1 MDIFKNIN
9 NQMDL
14 QDDIS
19 RNVPVNQNNIYQN
32 GIASQASRAERDI
45 VSKNF
50 NNSRN
55 AIQTGVIPKNF
66 NQNIVNTTNKFNNY
80 QQYQDFKDQFSEED
94 KFVISPL
101 TGQKM
106 LKEDFGHQN
115 MTPFFGSNIKQNNTD
130 HSNATALEHQT
141 GSIKN
146 FRNKQEIPYMFD
158 PQQRVNQVNGTPV
171 YDEELTKRF
180 IASGKKQQELPIKQ
194 IRVGPGLN
202 QGYSEKPCGGL
213 NQANKRDFIMP
224 KNVDEL
230 RVMNNPKKQ
239 YKGRIVAGIKSGQR
253 GMQAKVNK
261 NLPDKYFNNSPDRY
275 FTSVVTP
282 KNKIRERVRVKKTN
296 RQCSTS
302 YTGTAGPTINN
313 RPEKRGLYRKTRR
326 NCYVNAGV
334 RNADGAGKWNAA
346 DDDENYGKNSFNL
359 PLNERDTTQQEAP
372 LMNLTTGIKSIVTPI
387 QDFIKTSKKENFVG
401 NERPYG
407 NFSGQLPNK
416 MTVYDPNDVARTTIK
431 ETNIH
436 DTRDGQVSGPI
447 KLTVYDPND
456 VAKTTIKETNI
467 HDTRDGNISNA
478 AFKGRVYDPN
488 DIAKTT
494 IKETNIHDTRDGNI
508 SNAAFKGTVYD
519 PNDITRT
526 TIKETNIHDTRA
538 GGMSTNRPNGQ
549 IYNQDDAKVT
559 VRNTLE
565 EVDKTINLSSI
576 QKKST
581 VYDPNDI
588 PEATTKDTNIHN
600 ERTGN
605 VGITGVN
612 KGTGYQTAGIQAPNT
627 NKQFTSDHEYQGV
640 ADGDVGKG
648 GGEGYL
654 VTNYEAKNVSR
665 QFIADNEYMGTADSN
680 NDKPMSYDDAY
691 NASLNYNKEKIAVGR
706 APTKTGVKLNV
717 GESDINID
725 IRKLESD
732 ILNIREMNMN
742 RVTSAIPGKIEQG
755 ATSNRVPL
763 PEDRNLD
770 RLNPEMVEQFKENP
784 FTQSLSSY

>member
-14 QDDIS
+14 QDNINN
-19 RNVPVNQNNIYQN
+19 NVASNQNNIYQN
-32 GIASQASRAERDI
+32 GITSQARRVENNL
-45 VSKNF
+45 VHKNF
-50 NNSRN
+50 EKSRN
-55 AIQTGVIPKNF
+55 AIDTGIIPRNF

-130 HSNATALEHQT
+130 HSNETVLEHQT

-146 FRNKQEIPYMFD
+146 FRNKKEIPYMFD

-194 IRVGPGLN
+194 VRVGPGLN
-202 QGYSEKPCGGL
+202 QGYSDKPCGGL

-239 YKGRIVAGIKSGQR
+239 FKGRILAGIKSGQR

-275 FTSVVTP
+275 FTSVVMP
-282 KNKIRERVRVKKTN
+282 KNKVRERVRVKKTN

-302 YTGTAGPTINN
+302 YTGAAGPTINN

-326 NCYVNAGV
+326 NCYVNTGV

-359 PLNERDTTQQEAP
+359 PLNERDTTQKEAP
-372 LMNLTTGIKSIVTPI
+372 LMNLTTGIKSIVAPI
-387 QDFIKTSKKENFVG
+387 QDFLKTSKKENFVG

-436 DTRDGQVSGPI
+436 DTRAGLVAGPV
-447 KLTVYDPND
+447 KLT
-456 VAKTTIKETNI
+456 
-467 HDTRDGNISNA
+467 
-478 AFKGRVYDPN
+478 VYDPN

-494 IKETNIHDTRDGNI
+494 IKEINIHDTRDGNI

-538 GGMSTNRPNGQ
+538 GGMSTNRPTVKM
-549 IYNQDDAKVT
+549 YNQDDAKVT

-565 EVDKTINLSSI
+565 EADKTLNFSSVE
-576 QKKST
+576 KKST

-605 VGITGVN
+605 VGIPGVN

-654 VTNYEAKNVSR
+654 VTNYEAKNISR
-665 QFIADNEYMGTADSN
+665 QFMADNEYMGSADST

-691 NASLNYNKEKIAVGR
+691 NASLNYNKEKIAIGR
-706 APTKTGVKLNV
+706 EPTKSGVKLNV

-732 ILNIREMNMN
+732 ILNIREMSMN

-763 PEDRNLD
+763 PEDRNQD
-770 RLNPEMVEQFKENP
+770 RFNPEMVEQFKENP

>member
-14 QDDIS
+14 QDNINN
-19 RNVPVNQNNIYQN
+19 NVPSNQNNIYQN
-32 GIASQASRAERDI
+32 GIASQARRAERDI
-45 VSKNF
+45 VDKSF

-55 AIQTGVIPKNF
+55 AIQTGVIPRNF

-115 MTPFFGSNIKQNNTD
+115 MTPFFGSNIKQNKTD
-130 HSNATALEHQT
+130 HSNATVLENQT

-146 FRNKQEIPYMFD
+146 FRNKKEIPYMFD
-158 PQQRVNQVNGTPV
+158 PQDRVNQVNGTPV

-194 IRVGPGLN
+194 VRVGPGLN
-202 QGYSEKPCGGL
+202 QGYSDKPCGGL

-253 GMQAKVNK
+253 GLQSKVNK

-282 KNKIRERVRVKKTN
+282 KNKVRERVRVKKTN

-302 YTGTAGPTINN
+302 YTGAAGPTMHN

-326 NCYVNAGV
+326 NCYVNTGV

-359 PLNERDTTQQEAP
+359 PLNERDTTQKEAP
-372 LMNLTTGIKSIVTPI
+372 LMNLTTGIKSIVAPI
-387 QDFIKTSKKENFVG
+387 QDFLKTSKKENFVG

-436 DTRDGQVSGPI
+436 DTREGQVAGPV
-447 KLTVYDPND
+447 KLT
-456 VAKTTIKETNI
+456 
-467 HDTRDGNISNA
+467 
-478 AFKGRVYDPN
+478 VYDPN

-519 PNDITRT
+519 PNDIART
-526 TIKETNIHDTRA
+526 TIKETNIHDNRA
-538 GGMSTNRPNGQ
+538 GGVSTNRPN
-549 IYNQDDAKVT
+549 IKMYNLDDAKVT

-565 EVDKTINLSSI
+565 EVDKTLNLSSI
-576 QKKST
+576 EKKST

-605 VGITGVN
+605 VGIPGVN
-612 KGTGYQTAGIQAPNT
+612 KGTGYQTAGVQAPNT

-654 VTNYEAKNVSR
+654 VTNYEAKNISR
-665 QFIADNEYMGTADSN
+665 QFIADNEYMGTADST

-691 NASLNYNKEKIAVGR
+691 NAALNYNKEKIAIGR
-706 APTKTGVKLNV
+706 APTKSGVKLNV

-763 PEDRNLD
+763 PEDRNHD
-770 RLNPEMVEQFKENP
+770 RFNPEMVEQFKENP

>member
-1 MDIFKNIN
+1 MDIMKNIN

-19 RNVPVNQNNIYQN
+19 RNVTSQNNIYQN
-32 GIASQASRAERDI
+32 GIAAQADRAERDI
-45 VSKNF
+45 VNKSF

-80 QQYQDFKDQFSEED
+80 QQYQDFKDQYSEAD
-94 KFVISPL
+94 KFIISPL

-115 MTPFFGSNIKQNNTD
+115 MTPFFGSNIKQNKSD
-130 HSNATALEHQT
+130 HSNSFVLESQT
-141 GSIKN
+141 GNIKN
-146 FRNKQEIPYMFD
+146 FRNKKEIPYMFD

-194 IRVGPGLN
+194 VRVGPGLN

-253 GMQAKVNK
+253 GLQSKVNK

-275 FTSVVTP
+275 FTSVVVP
-282 KNKIRERVRVKKTN
+282 KNKVRERVRVKKTN

-302 YTGTAGPTINN
+302 YTGAAGPTMHN
-313 RPEKRGLYRKTRR
+313 RPEKRGLYRKSRR
-326 NCYVNAGV
+326 NCYVNTGV

-346 DDDENYGKNSFNL
+346 DDEENYGKNSFNL
-359 PLNERDTTQQEAP
+359 PLNERDTTQKEAP
-372 LMNLTTGIKSIVTPI
+372 LMNLTTSIKSIVAPI
-387 QDFIKTSKKENFVG
+387 QDFLKSSKKENFVG

-407 NFSGQLPNK
+407 NFGAQLPNK

-436 DTRDGQVSGPI
+436 DTREGQVAGPV

-456 VAKTTIKETNI
+456 
-467 HDTRDGNISNA
+467 
-478 AFKGRVYDPN
+478 
-488 DIAKTT
+488 IA
-494 IKETNIHDTRDGNI
+494 
-508 SNAAFKGTVYD
+508 
-519 PNDITRT
+519 RT
-526 TIKETNIHDTRA
+526 TIKETNIHDTREGNISNA
-538 GGMSTNRPNGQ
+538 AYKGTVYDPNDIARTTIKETNIHDNRTGGLSTNRPAAR

-565 EVDKTINLSSI
+565 EVDKTLNLSSVE
-576 QKKST
+576 KRTT

-600 ERTGN
+600 ERAGN
-605 VGITGVN
+605 LGMPGLD
-612 KGTGYQTAGIQAPNT
+612 KGTGYQTAGVQAPNT

-665 QFIADNEYMGTADSN
+665 QFLADNEYVGTADST

-691 NASLNYNKEKIAVGR
+691 NASLNYNKEKICVGR
-706 APTKTGVKLNV
+706 EPTKSSVKVSV

-732 ILNIREMNMN
+732 ILNIRELSMN

-763 PEDRNLD
+763 SEDRNQE
-770 RLNPEMVEQFKENP
+770 RFNPEMLEQFKENP
-784 FTQSLSSY
+784 YTQSLASY